1 MRIIGLLSIPNG
13 IYCKKDALGQ
23 NFSATISGY
32 SVNIS
37 FPSVTDD
44 EGNENV
50 DCAKPFAQLN
60 PPINGKTLRLGG
72 EKIEWGYPMSAP
84 AITSLI
90 KHVTVEIDCTEL
102 EYNGLAQKLYGSI
115 QEWVSSFKQ
124 LLQLLTHQNLEK
136 ESKVSHP
143 GSDLYLLVGGKYI
156 QNKHPQVLNV
166 SFLSDNVYASY
177 DEIQQAMDF
186 ASSGKELLLE
196 YQMLL
201 SAYYARKEGKNRQ
214 AIVDACS
221 AVELCLLNYINS
233 YCNQKGIVPEI
244 LTEKYKS
251 LGDRFKLVK
260 TLDNNFPAF
269 DVTNVIVKP
278 RNDVAHNRN
287 VYPTNECTDKL
298 IEMVEKYLSHYH
310 TSYY

>member
-1 MRIIGLLSIPNG
+1 MKIIGLLSIPNG

-23 NFSATISGY
+23 QFSATISGCN
-32 SVNIS
+32 VKIS
-37 FPSVTDD
+37 FPSITDD
-44 EGNENV
+44 EGNENL
-50 DCAKPFAQLN
+50 DCAGAFAQLN

-84 AITSLI
+84 TMNSFIEY
-90 KHVTVEIDCTEL
+90 VTLEVDCNEL
-102 EYNGLAQKLYGSI
+102 ESNKIAQKLYENTD
-115 QEWVSSFKQ
+115 EWTISFKQ
-124 LLQLLTHQNLEK
+124 FLQLLTHQNLER
-136 ESKVSHP
+136 ESQVTNP
-143 GSDLYLLVGGKYI
+143 GNNLQLLFNKKYI
-156 QNKHPQVLNV
+156 QNQHPQVINLP
-166 SFLSDNVYASY
+166 LYPDNLFASY
-177 DEIQQAMDF
+177 NEVKQAMGF

-201 SAYYARKEGKNRQ
+201 SAYYAQKDGKNRQ
-214 AIVDACS
+214 AIIDACS
-221 AVELCLLNYINS
+221 AVEICLLNYINS

-269 DVTNVIVKP
+269 DVTNVIVKL

-298 IEMVEKYLSHYH
+298 IKMVEKYLSHYH